1 MSSTSMHEQDGGNES
16 PSLQTALEQ
25 LHGLLVE
32 GEKVRAWAIQ
42 RRIFALAH
50 RRILVAATSGRLIL
64 LARRLLGGFAPQD
77 IRWQDL
83 TDARLDVGILGAD
96 LVVSGVRA
104 GDLAGADQGTRTLI
118 VTGLRK
124 EQATEVYRI
133 CQSEEQNWREKRRVR
148 ELEEMRAKSGGV
160 TLGSMTGA
168 ADASASADG
177 NPAARLQRAREML
190 AQGLITDAEYES
202 IKARIVSGL

>member
-1 MSSTSMHEQDGGNES
+1 MHDHPSRHDAHNSRES
-16 PSLQTALEQ
+16 PALQEALAQ

-32 GEKVRAWAIQ
+32 GETLRAWAIQ
-42 RRIFALAH
+42 RRIFALSH
-50 RRILVAATSGRLIL
+50 RRVLVAATSGRLIL

-77 IRWQDL
+77 VRWQDV
-83 TDARLDVGILGAD
+83 TDARLDVGLLGAD
-96 LVVSGVRA
+96 LVITAVRG
-104 GDLAGADQGTRTLI
+104 GDLAGADQGTRTLVI
-118 VTGLRK
+118 GGLRK
-124 EQATEVYRI
+124 DQATTVYRI
-133 CQSEEQNWREKRRVR
+133 CQSEEQNWREKRRIR

-168 ADASASADG
+168 ADASADG

>member
-1 MSSTSMHEQDGGNES
+1 MQPTALPRNEGDDES
-16 PSLQTALEQ
+16 PSLQAAMSQ

-32 GEKVRAWAIQ
+32 GETLRAWAVQ
-42 RRIFALAH
+42 RRVFALSH
-50 RRILVAATSGRLIL
+50 RRILAAATSGRLIL

-83 TDARLDVGILGAD
+83 TDARLDVGLLGAD

-104 GDLAGADQGTRTLI
+104 GDLAGADQGTRTLVI
-118 VTGLRK
+118 TGLRK
-124 EQATEVYRI
+124 EQATTVYRI

-148 ELEEMRAKSGGV
+148 ELEELRAKSGGV
-160 TLGSMTGA
+160 TLGSQGFA
-168 ADASASADG
+168 APASSAEPDPAS
-177 NPAARLQRAREML
+177 RLQKAKEML
-190 AQGLITDAEYES
+190 HEGLITDAEYES